1 MMRDERLSED
11 GRRIP
16 QATIRRLPIYL
27 RDLCEAAG
35 AGVSVTS
42 SSEIAAR
49 TGISSE
55 QIRKDL
61 AYFGA
66 FGTRG
71 VGYDARQLAAE
82 IRRILGIHRGVGV
95 ALVGAGHLGFA
106 LARYSRQEEAEV
118 SISMVFD
125 RDPRTVGTRIG
136 DLTVLPVDEME
147 RRVREAGIRLAVIA
161 VPGEEALGVLERL
174 ARAGVEAV
182 LNFSPVALAVPGVHV
197 QHIDLTMELQSLAF
211 FTSLRQALAPVGL
224 RLEEDA

>member
-1 MMRDERLSED
+1 MRDERLGED

-27 RDLCEAAG
+27 RDLCEAVAAG
-35 AGVSVTS
+35 ISVTS
-42 SSEIAAR
+42 SSEMAQR

-71 VGYDARQLAAE
+71 VGYDARQLASE

-106 LARYSRQEEAEV
+106 LARYSRQEDAEV

-125 RDPRTVGTRIG
+125 RDPRAVGTHIG
-136 DLTVLPVDEME
+136 DLTVLPVGEME
-147 RRVREAGIRLAVIA
+147 WRVREAGIHLAVIA
-161 VPGEEALGVLERL
+161 VPGDEAARVLESL
-174 ARAGVEAV
+174 SRAGVEAV
-182 LNFSPVALAVPGVHV
+182 LNFSPVALSAPGMHV

-211 FTSLRQALAPVGL
+211 FTSLRQALAPV
-224 RLEEDA
+224 RLELEEHA

>member
-1 MMRDERLSED
+1 MRDERAIED
-11 GRRIP
+11 RRRIP

-27 RDLCEAAG
+27 RDLAEAVAQ
-35 AGVSVTS
+35 GVSVTS
-42 SSEIAAR
+42 SSEIAQR

-82 IRRILGIHRGVGV
+82 IRRILGIDRPVGV

-106 LARYSRQEEAEV
+106 LARYSRQEHAEV
-118 SISMVFD
+118 AITMVFD
-125 RDPRTVGTRIG
+125 RDPATIGSRVG
-136 DLTVLPVDEME
+136 DLIVLPVDQME
-147 RRVREAGIRLAVIA
+147 ERIREAGVRMAVIA
-161 VPGEEALGVLERL
+161 VPGEEAATVLDAL

-182 LNFSPVALAVPGVHV
+182 LNFSPVALSAPGVHV
-197 QHIDLTMELQSLAF
+197 QHIDLTLELQSLAF
-211 FTSLRQALAPVGL
+211 FTSLRQSLTALAGEG
-224 RLEEDA
+224 RA

>member
-1 MMRDERLSED
+1 MREEHGGAE

-16 QATIRRLPIYL
+16 QATIRRLPVYL
-27 RDLCEAAG
+27 RDLCEAIAV
-35 AGVSVTS
+35 GVSVTS
-42 SSEIAAR
+42 SSEMAGR

-71 VGYDARQLAAE
+71 VGYDARQLAGE

-106 LARYSRQEEAEV
+106 LARYSRQEDAEV

-125 RDPRTVGTRIG
+125 RDPAMIGTRIG
-136 DLTVLPVDEME
+136 DLTVLPVAEME
-147 RRVREAGIRLAVIA
+147 RRVRAANVRLAVIA
-161 VPGEEALGVLERL
+161 VPGEEAAGVLDGL

-182 LNFSPVALAVPGVHV
+182 LNFSPVALSAPGVHV

-211 FTSLRQALAPVGL
+211 FTSLRRSLTPLAM
-224 RLEEDA
+224 EERA

>member
-1 MMRDERLSED
+1 MDESR
-11 GRRIP
+11 RRIP

-27 RDLCEAAG
+27 RDLTEAVAQ
-35 AGVSVTS
+35 GVAVTS
-42 SSEIAAR
+42 SSEVAAR

-71 VGYDARQLAAE
+71 VGYDARQLAGE
-82 IRRILGIHRGVGV
+82 IRRILGISRGVGV

-106 LARYSRQEEAEV
+106 LARYSRQESADV
-118 SISMVFD
+118 AVTMVFD
-125 RDPRTVGTRIG
+125 RDPRIVGSRIG
-136 DLTVLPVDEME
+136 DLTVLPVAQMEMLV
-147 RRVREAGIRLAVIA
+147 RRAGVKMAVIA
-161 VPGEEALGVLERL
+161 VPGDAAAGVLDIL

-182 LNFSPVALAVPGVHV
+182 LNFSPVALSAPGVHV

-211 FTSLRQALAPVGL
+211 FTSLRDGVDPLASAEG
-224 RLEEDA
+224 RA

>member
-1 MMRDERLSED
+1 MRDERLGEE

-27 RDLCEAAG
+27 RDLCEAIS
-35 AGVSVTS
+35 AGVTVTS

-49 TGISSE
+49 TGVSSE

-106 LARYSRQEEAEV
+106 LARYSRQEDAEV
-118 SISMVFD
+118 AITMVFD
-125 RDPRTVGTRIG
+125 RDPATIGSRIG
-136 DLTVLPVDEME
+136 DLTVLAVGEME
-147 RRVREAGIRLAVIA
+147 ARVREAGVRLAVIA
-161 VPGEEALGVLERL
+161 VPGEEAPGVLDTL

-182 LNFSPVALAVPGVHV
+182 LNFSPVALAAPGVHV
-197 QHIDLTMELQSLAF
+197 QHIDLTIELQSLAF
-211 FTSLRQALAPVGL
+211 FTSLRQGFSPIAM
-224 RLEEDA
+224 EERA

>member
-1 MMRDERLSED
+1 MRDERLGTE

-27 RDLCEAAG
+27 RDLSEAVSV
-35 AGVSVTS
+35 GVSVTS
-42 SSEIAAR
+42 SSEMAAR
-49 TGISSE
+49 TGVSSE

-82 IRRILGIHRGVGV
+82 IRRILGIQRGVGV

-106 LARYSRQEEAEV
+106 LARYSRQEDAEV
-118 SISMVFD
+118 AITMVFD
-125 RDPRTVGTRIG
+125 RDPATIGSRIG
-136 DLTVLPVDEME
+136 DLTVLAVSEME
-147 RRVREAGIRLAVIA
+147 SRVRAAGVRLAVIA
-161 VPGEEALGVLERL
+161 VPGEEAPGVLDVL

-182 LNFSPVALAVPGVHV
+182 LNFSPVALAAPGVHV
-197 QHIDLTMELQSLAF
+197 QHIDLTIELQSLAF
-211 FTSLRQALAPVGL
+211 FTSLRRGLAPLVM
-224 RLEEDA
+224 EERA